1 MVFITT
7 QSVNSE
13 ILRQQRLAQDIAGE
27 QAKIST
33 GKKINQASDNPHDWV
48 QISQIGRRQSINA
61 AWQGNLTFA
70 ESRAA
75 QASSNLNEI
84 NNLMTR
90 VTELIV
96 ASTSTADGSPGRE
109 AVAKELEGIRST
121 INDLLNQTDYQG
133 TPVFDHP
140 TAVKIPL
147 SAGLVVD
154 AVGTRDSISENAVGS
169 RSIAQVLQDT
179 IASVRTGTEA
189 DRAAALQDARTALDH
204 VIVQQSVQGVR
215 SQRLEDIG
223 TRLKGSSLALTERRS
238 ILEDTE
244 VTETITKLQTK
255 LLTLEA
261 SQLAFARINRK
272 SLFDIL

>member
-7 QSVNSE
+7 QSVSAE
-13 ILRQQRLAQDIAGE
+13 ILRQQRMAQEIAGE

-70 ESRAA
+70 ESRAT
-75 QASSNLNEI
+75 QASTNLSEI

-90 VTELIV
+90 VTELVV

-121 INDLLNQTDYQG
+121 ISDLLNQTDYQG

-140 TAVKIPL
+140 NAVMIPL
-147 SAGLVVD
+147 SAGLVAE
-154 AVGTRDSISENAVGS
+154 AVPTRAGISENAVGT
-169 RSIAQVLQDT
+169 RSIDQVLQDT
-179 IASVRTGTEA
+179 IAAVRTGTA
-189 DRAAALQDARTALDH
+189 DDRSAALQDARTALDH
-204 VIVQQSVQGVR
+204 VIVQQSIQGVR

-223 TRLKGSSLALTERRS
+223 DRLKTSSLALKERRS
-238 ILEDTE
+238 ILEDTD
-244 VTETITKLQTK
+244 VTETITKLQSK

-261 SQLAFARINRK
+261 SQLAFARISKK
-272 SLFDIL
+272 SLFDLF

>member
-7 QSVNSE
+7 QSVSAE
-13 ILRQQRLAQDIAGE
+13 ILRQQRMAQEIAGE

-70 ESRAA
+70 ESRAT
-75 QASSNLNEI
+75 QASTNLSEI

-90 VTELIV
+90 VTELVV

-121 INDLLNQTDYQG
+121 ISDLLNQTDYQG

-140 TAVKIPL
+140 NAVMIPL
-147 SAGLVVD
+147 SAGLVAE
-154 AVGTRDSISENAVGS
+154 AVPTRAGISENAVGT
-169 RSIAQVLQDT
+169 RSIDQVLQDT
-179 IASVRTGTEA
+179 IAAVRTGTA
-189 DRAAALQDARTALDH
+189 DDRSAALQDARTALDH
-204 VIVQQSVQGVR
+204 VIVQQSIQGVR

-223 TRLKGSSLALTERRS
+223 DRLKTSSLALKERRS
-238 ILEDTE
+238 TLEDTD
-244 VTETITKLQTK
+244 VTETITKLQSK

-261 SQLAFARINRK
+261 SQLAFARISKK
-272 SLFDIL
+272 SLFDLF